1 MKNKIIKDIFLY
13 AKLESANYLAI
24 SNNEEKINFN
34 LFFPLDKQ
42 KTLSLPK
49 RYKKSFYADF
59 FRTFSLSENEFVIK
73 KEHSL
78 RINDK
83 TNINFKLSLIPAEN
97 NQEKIIIEFNKNKGQ
112 IMRLSQLGLK
122 RTDLYSLKKALEKKS
137 GVIILAGKN
146 GSGKSTSLLSCLNHL
161 NTENKS
167 VAMIGHSLEQIP
179 NGVLPISTK
188 VDSLN
193 YINSKIL
200 LGEAFKI
207 ASQGKLV
214 ICTINCND
222 KKELSILIN
231 KAPWP
236 KSEKLKSLNFV
247 SNQKLKKLPDNL
259 SLKSVFSDNRK
270 FKKRDKIARF
280 NLLYFNN

>member
-1 MKNKIIKDIFLY
+1 M
-13 AKLESANYLAI
+13 AI
-24 SNNEEKINFN
+24 
-34 LFFPLDKQ
+34 D
-42 KTLSLPK
+42 
-49 RYKKSFYADF
+49 
-59 FRTFSLSENEFVIK
+59 
-73 KEHSL
+73 
-78 RINDK
+78 
-83 TNINFKLSLIPAEN
+83 
-97 NQEKIIIEFNKNKGQ
+97 G
-112 IMRLSQLGLK
+112 
-122 RTDLYSLKKALEKKS
+122 
-137 GVIILAGKN
+137 
-146 GSGKSTSLLSCLNHL
+146 
-161 NTENKS
+161 
-167 VAMIGHSLEQIP
+167 
-179 NGVLPISTK
+179 
-188 VDSLN
+188 
-193 YINSKIL
+193 INSKIL